1 MQSIR
6 RIPRSLKTFALAAA
20 VAVALVAG
28 QQWTS
33 RVDAAA
39 KAATSGAPPIVI
51 QPNLPAD
58 IPGGAQN
65 ASLAQAAAF
74 AWQEFIALNWPAQ
87 AGVRDTPNTSLPFGN
102 QSGPLVWETY
112 RGKVEIF
119 PGNGSATVGPPGYT
133 SQGAPNYGYDQPPQY
148 VYATT
153 IQPCTGQT
161 PPAQPAWVNLDEVSQ
176 IGLDAMYAG
185 IVPAAATATNSQPQ
199 LIRFLAKANRQEY
212 TYVAANQYWYGQ
224 TTSGSPVKTA
234 FDNFT
239 TAISASPPKVP
250 QTPYIDFPD
259 GTVEVKAGWRQLGP
273 NDNPAQFHTTTVRYY
288 EGTASTPCYR
298 EATWGLI
305 ALHIIH
311 KTPSAPSFVYA
322 TFEQANNLL
331 VNKNGNYVPVEDA
344 NGNIINPPSAPSST
358 TPALTYQDSPSNP
371 QVSIVGTSY
380 CTSPGGLLYYRNLAG
395 DSGLPSAGNICVNS
409 RNNPIPSDIIA
420 ANTAAHSAIASYNS
434 QKGVKSSPWMY
445 YKLVNVQAYPF
456 DKTDVDTGNPNSPK
470 GLPTFYQANIVVETD
485 YTLQMFSG
493 QIANNGAP
501 TDYTTGGTLNFQ
513 NVYTIGN
520 NQVTSV
526 DMGGCMGCHGNAQV
540 GGADF
545 SFILK
550 GGPVKAPENPLSNQ
564 FTSTTTAPAPE
575 TTKEKYR
582 AMFPGMKSGHP

>member
-6 RIPRSLKTFALAAA
+6 RIPRSLRTVALGVA
-20 VAVALVAG
+20 VALALVAG
-28 QQWTS
+28 QQWTK
-33 RVDAAA
+33 RVDAAGQA
-39 KAATSGAPPIVI
+39 PTSGAPPIVV

-87 AGVRDTPNTSLPFGN
+87 AGVRDTPDTSLPFGN
-102 QSGPLVWETY
+102 QSGPLVWETF

-119 PGNGSATVGPPGYT
+119 PGNGSATVGPPGST
-133 SQGAPNYGYDQPPQY
+133 KGAPSYGYDQPPQY
-148 VYATT
+148 VYAST
-153 IQPCTGQT
+153 IAPCSGQT

-199 LIRFLAKANRQEY
+199 LIRFVAKANEQQY
-212 TYVAANQYWYGQ
+212 TYVVANKYWYGQ
-224 TTSGSPVKTA
+224 GTSGSPVQTA
-234 FDNFT
+234 FNNFT
-239 TAISASPPKVP
+239 TAIGSTPPKVP
-250 QTPYIDFPD
+250 QSPYIDFPD

-322 TFEQANNLL
+322 TFEQASNLL
-331 VNKNGNYVPVEDA
+331 VNQNGNYVPVEDA
-344 NGNIINPPSAPSST
+344 NGNIINPPSASSPT
-358 TPALTYQDSPSNP
+358 TPALTYQDSPTNP

-395 DSGLPSAGNICVNS
+395 DPGLPSAGNICVNS

-420 ANTAAHSAIASYNS
+420 ANTAAHSAIASYSS
-434 QKGVKSSPWMY
+434 QNGVQSSPWMY

-456 DKTDVDTGNPNSPK
+456 DKTDVDTGNPNSPH

-493 QIANNGAP
+493 RIADNGAP
-501 TDYTTGGTLNFQ
+501 TDYTKSGTLNFQ
-513 NVYTIGN
+513 NVYTIGST
-520 NQVTSV
+520 QVTSV

-550 GGPVKAPENPLSNQ
+550 GGPVTAPENPLSNS
-564 FTSTTTAPAPE
+564 FTSTATAPAPM
-575 TTKEKYR
+575 TTKQKYR
-582 AMFPGMKSGHP
+582 ALFPGMRSGHP